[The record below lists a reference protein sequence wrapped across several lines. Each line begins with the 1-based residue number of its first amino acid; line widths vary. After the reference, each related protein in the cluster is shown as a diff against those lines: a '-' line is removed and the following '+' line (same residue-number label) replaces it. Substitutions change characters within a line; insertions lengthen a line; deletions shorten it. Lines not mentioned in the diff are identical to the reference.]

1 VTDESTARYLYAVCR
16 DLDPV
21 ALDGVAGLG
30 GRPLELVHHDR
41 LTAVVSDVPLAEFDE
56 EGLRRNLEDL
66 AWLEPT
72 VRTHDAVIHAAA
84 VVAPTAPLRL
94 ATICY
99 DDAAVRARL
108 REWYV
113 ALMAALDR
121 VEGCAEWSVKV
132 LTAPRAAE
140 PVGAG
145 APPVSG
151 AEYLRR
157 KKAAASERTSRDDAA
172 LELADRL
179 HEALHELARASRRLA
194 PQDPR
199 LSGHQGTMVLNAAYL
214 VRTEDADAFAARADE
229 LAADHPEVVVDRR
242 GPWPPYSFA
251 MLEQR

>member
-1 VTDESTARYLYAVCR
+1 VTDERTARYLYAVCR
-16 DLDPV
+16 GLDPL
-21 ALDGVAGLG
+21 ALDGVTGLG
-30 GRPLELVHHDR
+30 DRQLELVHHEQ
-41 LTAVVSDVPLAEFDE
+41 LAAVVSDVPLAEFDE
-56 EGLRRNLEDL
+56 DGLRRNLEDL

-72 VRTHDAVIHAAA
+72 VRVHDQVIHAAA
-84 VVAPTAPLRL
+84 VAAPTAPLRL

-99 DDAAVRARL
+99 DDDAVRARL

-113 ALMAALDR
+113 ALMHALDR

-132 LTAPRAAE
+132 LTSPRAAE
-140 PVGAG
+140 PVSAG
-145 APPVSG
+145 AAPLSG

-157 KKAAASERTSRDDAA
+157 KKVAASERTSRDDAA
-172 LELADRL
+172 LDVAARL
-179 HEALHELARASRRLA
+179 HEELHDLATASRQLA

-214 VRTEDADAFAARADE
+214 VPVADADRFAARVDE
-229 LAADHPEVVVDRR
+229 LAAEHPEVVVDRR